1 MERGAT
7 NRLVGVP
14 LRTCA
19 GCRRRRPQA
28 ELIRVARSRAGKLV
42 LGPPSGGS
50 RSSGR
55 GAYVCPVES
64 CIEQA
69 LGGGLRKVLRYEGS
83 LPGDLRERLLER
95 IPAPQG
101 AQV

>member
-28 ELIRVARSRAGKLV
+28 ELIRVARSGAGELV
-42 LGPPSGGS
+42 LDPPARGVG
-50 RSSGR
+50 SSGR
-55 GAYVCPVES
+55 AAYVCPAER

-69 LGGGLRKVLRYEGS
+69 LAGGLKKMLKYEGS
-83 LPGDLRERLLER
+83 LPGDLRKRLLER
-95 IPAPQG
+95 IPAPEG
-101 AQV
+101 LR